1 MMICHP
7 LFAPSQNTMFW
18 WLVETYMHK
27 LDKAYTITPHTSNK
41 NGEYLEHFLIENG
54 LLCINT
60 QFQKK
65 RGKLWTHTYPSEDRA
80 QLDYMMINKKW
91 INSVQNCEAYHSLEG
106 ISTDHHIVSLSI
118 KLSLR
123 ANKKK
128 SNIKIAYNWEHL
140 INNGDLQNKHL
151 TQELL

>member
-1 MMICHP
+1 MIGGDLHAQIGQSIHHK
-7 LFAPSQNTMFW
+7 F
-18 WLVETYMHK
+18 TYH
-27 LDKAYTITPHTSNK
+27 HTSNK

-65 RGKLWTHTYPSEDRA
+65 RRKLWTHTYPSEDRA

-151 TQELL
+151 TQEPL